1 MVWRESGHISLCEYL
16 CDHLY
21 DGNCICVVIHGHE
34 QLSDC
39 PGLFRPGYGDR
50 HAGSRAQYRSGSSLY
65 LRLSYGSGRR
75 GCCDSPVPACFR
87 RLCAGEPAGKKNAHK
102 AWLGRLREAYHAENR
117 KLWLFPVSDYRQRQ
131 YPADCAEYGAAALR
145 RSGRGRYSGYLR
157 HHCAELSIVDYYAH
171 ERHYPGQSAG
181 GQL

>member
-1 MVWRESGHISLCEYL
+1 MVWRESGHICLCEHL
-16 CDHLY
+16 CDYLY
-21 DGNCICVVIHGHE
+21 VGNRICVVIHGHE

-50 HAGSRAQYRSGSSLY
+50 HAGRSVEYYSGSHFY
-65 LRLSYGSGRR
+65 FRLPYGRSRS
-75 GCCDSPVPACFR
+75 GCCDSFVSACFR

-102 AWLGRLREAYHAENR
+102 TWLGRLCQTDDAENH
-117 KLWLFPVSDYRQRQ
+117 KLRIFSVFDYRQRQ
-131 YPADCAEYGAAALR
+131 YPADCAEHSAAALW
-145 RSGRGRYSGYLR
+145 RSGRGGYSGHLR
-157 HHCAELSIVDYYAH
+157 HHRAELSIVDYYAH